1 MLYVGV
7 EPGDILPAAGSQNGT
22 EDELTKLQAKAQK
35 GLLAQAMSIYL
46 QYLAENWE
54 RIVTEYP
61 VLVDKAAQIARQAGN
76 LQNRLPDAYAV
87 LAASQ
92 ELALRCFEDM
102 QLISYADAD
111 RITTENNTALLT
123 IIQNQSE
130 QVSAESPV
138 RKFFMAIESL
148 LVERK
153 VYLAPRTQEEEYQPP
168 FNADQIGYYD
178 PGAEQKVIYLRTETS
193 LARAKEFWRGLDEN
207 LDIMPD
213 ALRRQLHHV
222 EGLLA
227 QVGERQVE
235 ASKLCAGVRQRVL
248 IVDVRKV
255 EQMYGVSLTRS
266 EK

>member
-1 MLYVGV
+1 
-7 EPGDILPAAGSQNGT
+7 
-22 EDELTKLQAKAQK
+22 
-35 GLLAQAMSIYL
+35 
-46 QYLAENWE
+46 
-54 RIVTEYP
+54 
-61 VLVDKAAQIARQAGN
+61 
-76 LQNRLPDAYAV
+76 
-87 LAASQ
+87 
-92 ELALRCFEDM
+92 
-102 QLISYADAD
+102 
-111 RITTENNTALLT
+111 
-123 IIQNQSE
+123 
-130 QVSAESPV
+130 
-138 RKFFMAIESL
+138 MAIESL

-213 ALRRQLHHV
+213 ALRRQLRQV